1 MTMLLSAPFYLVHY
15 HYRNGSAIGPCYA
28 DPSSAMYVL
37 SIPEMAT
44 EKYMHSATEDHN
56 SGTDTGESNKG

>member
-1 MTMLLSAPFYLVHY
+1 VHY

-28 DPSSAMYVL
+28 DPSSVMYVL
-37 SIPEMAT
+37 SIQEMAT